1 MQIKTQGLII
11 KEQTVGE
18 SDRLVTVLTADEG
31 VLRAFARRA
40 KNLKDSKNSATQI
53 LCYSRLNLY
62 KGRDKY
68 IINDAF
74 PIEVFFDLRKE
85 ITKLSLAQYF
95 CDIIAEFAPEGLPS
109 EEYLRLALNALH
121 FLCRDT
127 KPELLLKPIVEMRLL
142 TYAGFMPDFVACMH
156 CGAYESP
163 CMHFMIDEAGILC
176 DDCFQPGY
184 ARTAPMNPSSVK
196 AMRHTLYADTEKLFS
211 FQLAGGSQKELAAA
225 SEAYLLS
232 VIDRKPKTLDFYRSL
247 ADMPGVT

>member
-1 MQIKTQGLII
+1 MQVKTQGLII

-40 KNLKDSKNSATQI
+40 KNIKDNKSSATQL

-68 IINDAF
+68 IINDAA

-85 ITKLSLAQYF
+85 ISRLALAQYF
-95 CDIIAEFAPEGLPS
+95 CEIIAEFAPEGIQS
-109 EEYLRLALNALH
+109 AEYLRLALNALH
-121 FLCRDT
+121 FLCKGT
-127 KPELLLKPIVEMRLL
+127 KPEMLLKPIVELRLL
-142 TYAGFMPDFVACMH
+142 TYAGFMPDVVSCVS

-163 CMHFMIDEAGILC
+163 CMHLMIADANVLC
-176 DDCFQPGY
+176 DKCFQASLERSAG
-184 ARTAPMNPSSVK
+184 MNPAVLK
-196 AMRHTLYADTEKLFS
+196 AVRHILYADTERIFS
-211 FQLAGGSQKELAAA
+211 FQLSKQSQKELAAV

-232 VIDRKPKTLDFYRSL
+232 VLDRKPRTLDFYHVM
-247 ADMPGVT
+247 AE